1 MNLVEILF
9 SDDERELARI
19 EAMNF
24 IDTPSYVSVEASEKV
39 VGMLVLSGSS
49 AEVQEI
55 KNQISSSHAGG
66 SASPVTAAHLES
78 LGIFDAILN
87 WSIE

>member
-9 SDDERELARI
+9 SDDERKLARI
-19 EAMNF
+19 EAINF

-49 AEVQEI
+49 AEV

>member
-9 SDDERELARI
+9 SDDERKLARI
-19 EAMNF
+19 EAINF
-24 IDTPSYVSVEASEKV
+24 IDTLSYVSVEASEKV

-55 KNQISSSHAGG
+55 KNQISSSHASG